1 MGECFSQ
8 CFEVESPARLVRFLK
23 LEWNISSTDAPLK
36 FENMFVEK
44 MTEPTCMGDERWH
57 HDIGWNRME
66 WRCNATCQKGNLCH
80 KHSVFDAYRNECE
93 EACRARN
100 GHHCWEA
107 CSPWQSEAVCT
118 SVALREYVP
127 NFNTTWIA
135 NSDGNGGQCEPSG
148 LQTPCGCDHCY
159 EPCRMKE
166 ACEAT
171 SNNGGGTFFTHS
183 SNEPWG
189 QCCPNGK
196 FIHTRTTTDHNS
208 NQVEYREECDTHC
221 EEHVHTWESC
231 EQCAETTCKHADCKA
246 CEEKSHACCG
256 ETLVTANKTACLRYT
271 KCNDR
276 SLSHRL
282 KFPSQFHADT
292 PGKSADYR
300 NGAACGAFTD
310 AQAANQK
317 TKLYDN
323 MGTCMQCWG
332 NHCERRSRPLQC
344 ILEEI
349 EGTRATKS
357 SCESAGRTWLVH
369 DWCRAGDTCHG
380 ECRDLDP
387 SVVDATT
394 CYQRNVN
401 FSAAPGAVF
410 SAAQVGMACSNASEP
425 QEWRKNEIA
434 RRSAD
439 GQYHPPKY
447 YLGEGRCSRGCYRE
461 AEEPTG
467 SEQCA
472 NGLHYIH
479 GADVCCKN
487 SYWYHWESKSC
498 KRDSNTCDDST
509 ETRILNQVRYRPA
522 KYLTED
528 ECALGTCA
536 GSLRDTEHFAIWS
549 KEDCKAYSKP
559 YCDRGCP
566 KCVALGRYDP
576 TLQNSVGQSQTFKY
590 NSTGSTTYP
599 TVSNGVNH
607 IGGWEKFEWVGSN
620 GACFD
625 WSNNLVT
632 DERYARGKTECEM
645 VATPERCEAVMGC
658 KERYQWGY
666 TPKLQAKCSE
676 CGGDWEPQYYWKGGN
691 WRGGVT
697 EGFQWESQGVRI
709 APANVWTGSFSER
722 KMKAELQK
730 PLMKMFAETKKSQ
743 SLLLLNSYL
752 PSLRTIACDC
762 GIENFGSSCWEVD
775 NASSVV
781 SVGTSFC
788 GNDANLMQGG
798 CSKVEVK
805 QQCTSRRRRRLLAA
819 GGNGESLELSFGHIS
834 AGLFSQPI
842 CTETGSEETCTCTSD
857 LADGKLETI
866 GANIKNA
873 GGVTIGQLAGD
884 GIEFIAPNAFPDS
897 IEKCLNF
904 RTDIRTR
911 RDLFNTSDIAKQ
923 NTDGS
928 FVTLNYGDFG
938 VCNSAA
944 GCSSISQQKICFKAT
959 AAGKYF
965 PILRR
970 HKESSTDTGACSI
983 SGFNADRG
991 VCLSG
996 ANEKRCFCGYYG
1008 LKCDKGCPNSCD
1020 TNNAKTS
1027 RCNANTHAC
1036 TCPPTHTGSDCSLL
1050 DCASDNNGNVC
1061 YNHGT
1066 CKLISGAATHAQL
1079 VKHAYFTK
1087 FDANHDGLL
1096 DAHELKIMFW
1106 KRFGAIT
1113 NEAQVGVLIAKFDG
1127 DNDGKLTEEEYQK
1140 MIQSLEDADT
1150 KHNTVMFRKI
1160 LEELPETAGMGKE
1173 VEMVQTNTYVEKD
1186 VEIVNEVT
1194 I

>member
-1 MGECFSQ
+1 MCKSGGEHGHWWESCPTEELCSARGECRGDGSWDFGS
-8 CFEVESPARLVRFLK
+8 ARGCNDGGWEFGASHWGR
-23 LEWNISSTDAPLK
+23 K
-36 FENMFVEK
+36 FETS
-44 MTEPTCMGDERWH
+44 TETIGTGDTAETISINREVHKNCNDQRWGENGVCV
-57 HDIGWNRME
+57 DATVDL
-66 WRCNATCQKGNLCH
+66 ATCPEWLRHPKGCRVDVPWI
-80 KHSVFDAYRNECE
+80 SV
-93 EACRARN
+93 
-100 GHHCWEA
+100 
-107 CSPWQSEAVCT
+107 
-118 SVALREYVP
+118 
-127 NFNTTWIA
+127 
-135 NSDGNGGQCEPSG
+135 DGRQ
-148 LQTPCGCDHCY
+148 Q
-159 EPCRMKE
+159 
-166 ACEAT
+166 
-171 SNNGGGTFFTHS
+171 
-183 SNEPWG
+183 
-189 QCCPNGK
+189 Q
-196 FIHTRTTTDHNS
+196 
-208 NQVEYREECDTHC
+208 NQTHC
-221 EEHVHTWESC
+221 EVV
-231 EQCAETTCKHADCKA
+231 
-246 CEEKSHACCG
+246 
-256 ETLVTANKTACLRYT
+256 L
-271 KCNDR
+271 
-276 SLSHRL
+276 
-282 KFPSQFHADT
+282 
-292 PGKSADYR
+292 GKSWFGRLD
-300 NGAACGAFTD
+300 
-310 AQAANQK
+310 
-317 TKLYDN
+317 TK
-323 MGTCMQCWG
+323 
-332 NHCERRSRPLQC
+332 
-344 ILEEI
+344 
-349 EGTRATKS
+349 
-357 SCESAGRTWLVH
+357 
-369 DWCRAGDTCHG
+369 G
-380 ECRDLDP
+380 E
-387 SVVDATT
+387 
-394 CYQRNVN
+394 
-401 FSAAPGAVF
+401 
-410 SAAQVGMACSNASEP
+410 
-425 QEWRKNEIA
+425 
-434 RRSAD
+434 
-439 GQYHPPKY
+439 
-447 YLGEGRCSRGCYRE
+447 
-461 AEEPTG
+461 
-467 SEQCA
+467 
-472 NGLHYIH
+472 
-479 GADVCCKN
+479 
-487 SYWYHWESKSC
+487 
-498 KRDSNTCDDST
+498 
-509 ETRILNQVRYRPA
+509 
-522 KYLTED
+522 
-528 ECALGTCA
+528 
-536 GSLRDTEHFAIWS
+536 
-549 KEDCKAYSKP
+549 
-559 YCDRGCP
+559 
-566 KCVALGRYDP
+566 
-576 TLQNSVGQSQTFKY
+576 
-590 NSTGSTTYP
+590 
-599 TVSNGVNH
+599 
-607 IGGWEKFEWVGSN
+607 
-620 GACFD
+620 
-625 WSNNLVT
+625 
-632 DERYARGKTECEM
+632 
-645 VATPERCEAVMGC
+645 CEAVMGC

-1066 CKLISGAATHAQL
+1066 CKLISGAATCECNSLYTGADCSTLVITPKSADNGYPAPSGLTGIDGMAFKFGWSFPSLLIAIILWIIICTPCCQVACCFYCPCCCRKRRTCCWAEKGICACKCCHTHCEQHASRLGSHAQL